1 MPPAILR
8 DVQATLRSVP
18 NRYGLIL
25 LAVVAAQVL
34 DLVTF
39 IPAVAR
45 VGIDAERNPLARTL
59 YLSAGPLGPAALKVL
74 VISVMLAALLRV
86 FRRYPTYILP
96 SAMLM
101 VGIGLLGAGSNLMF
115 GLLS

>member
-1 MPPAILR
+1 
-8 DVQATLRSVP
+8 
-18 NRYGLIL
+18 
-25 LAVVAAQVL
+25 
-34 DLVTF
+34 
-39 IPAVAR
+39 
-45 VGIDAERNPLARTL
+45 
-59 YLSAGPLGPAALKVL
+59 VL

-86 FRRYPTYILP
+86 FRRYPGYILP